1 MSVASPVAPP
11 TPGQSEEQRFVLRS
25 VDWETYRAISTAL
38 KGRHLHL
45 TYDRG
50 TLEFMTI
57 SPRHGNCSRL
67 LGRLI
72 VTLTEEFG
80 LPIRCF
86 GDISCDREDLERGV
100 EPDECFYLENE
111 PKIRDKD
118 EIDLQIDPPPDL
130 VVEIDISR
138 NSRRRLGIY
147 EALGVPEVWRYDGE
161 ILQVRRLDDQRE
173 YQVVERSGHF
183 PLIPVGELAG
193 FLARRSQMD
202 ANSLVREF
210 RAWVRQQIAAS

>member
-1 MSVASPVAPP
+1 M
-11 TPGQSEEQRFVLRS
+11 LRA

-38 KGRHLHL
+38 KGRHLRL

-57 SPRHGNCSRL
+57 SPRHGNFSWL

-72 VTLTEEFG
+72 VTLTEELG
-80 LPIRCF
+80 LPIRGF
-86 GDISCDREDLERGV
+86 SDMTCDREDLERGA

-118 EIDLQIDPPPDL
+118 EIDLQSDPPPDL

-138 NSRRRLGIY
+138 SSLRRLGIY
-147 EALGVPEVWRYDGE
+147 EALRVPEVWRYDGE
-161 ILQVRRLDDQRE
+161 ILQVRRLNAQGE
-173 YQVVERSGHF
+173 YQVVEQSGHF
-183 PLIPVGELAG
+183 PRIPIGELAG
-193 FLARRSQMD
+193 FLARRNQTD
-202 ANSLVREF
+202 ENSLVREF
-210 RAWVRQQIAAS
+210 RAWVRQQMAASQPGEKKQRGKGKRGGR